1 MKSSVNGY
9 HESLIE
15 ALRNAAAATT
25 SSQRGSNSSNS
36 FGLGAG
42 GGANTSGGSNHR
54 SSAASLTEDLRK
66 TLADSYFEYGASLG
80 LVPGPSGPMGPGRD
94 PSSAAVVAAAAA
106 AAAAAAQKQHQ
117 MKPVGS
123 REKLDSEQSGS
134 AATAPIRIR
143 NLEDLIRQL
152 EHSSRHAMSP
162 NGSDDL
168 RDSSTAGPDPRHFS
182 VSRTHSQ
189 GPEDPAFAMGQY
201 PHRGTSNNEPQRRS
215 SSGHPAGQPQTPRLN
230 ASGTATGGVGGPGP
244 GPTPRRATTPGAGGV
259 ITPGSNFDAS
269 EVDSE
274 DFLRSQLMRS
284 ASDEALGLKSDD
296 LEDDVDSLRSPFYK
310 PRASHLRGYPLESP
324 QSPHSEDS
332 SYQGSIPG
340 SGPSDRSYNGG
351 GGGSNGSAAGRPAG
365 GASGGGGGG
374 GLGAGPDDLE
384 AEAMTRAGCYM
395 PDYKH

>member
-168 RDSSTAGPDPRHFS
+168 RDSSTAGPDPRHYS

-201 PHRGTSNNEPQRRS
+201 PHRGTSTNEPQRRS
-215 SSGHPAGQPQTPRLN
+215 SSGHPTHPQPQTPRLS
-230 ASGTATGGVGGPGP
+230 ASGTAAGGVGPGP
-244 GPTPRRATTPGAGGV
+244 GEARIYDSERRRATTPGAGGV
-259 ITPGSNFDAS
+259 ITPGSGFDAS

-310 PRASHLRGYPLESP
+310 PRTSLRGYPLESP
-324 QSPHSEDS
+324 QSPPSEDS
-332 SYQGSIPG
+332 SYPLESPQSP
-340 SGPSDRSYNGG
+340 PSEDSYNG
-351 GGGSNGSAAGRPAG
+351 
-365 GASGGGGGG
+365 
-374 GLGAGPDDLE
+374 
-384 AEAMTRAGCYM
+384 
-395 PDYKH
+395 